1 MFKVFG
7 VVLAGASMCCAAELS
22 AVEYG
27 RYLVEEVAKCSDC
40 HTPRTAN
47 GELDLSKRLKGTT
60 LDASAPC
67 DIKSRGKTS
76 PDLTPSGDLF
86 RRWGAQGM
94 VQFLK
99 TGFDPQNHGALPPM
113 PAYKLRPHDAE
124 AIVAYLRS
132 LK

>member
-1 MFKVFG
+1 MRKVFS
-7 VVLAGASMCCAAELS
+7 VLLAGASMCCAAELS

-27 RYLVEEVAKCSDC
+27 RYLVEEVAKCGDC

-47 GELDLSKRLKGTT
+47 GELDISKRLKGAT

-67 DIKSRGKTS
+67 DIKSRRKAS

-86 RRWGAQGM
+86 RRWGAQGI
-94 VQFLK
+94 VEFLR
-99 TGFDPQNHGALPPM
+99 TGLDPQRHPVTAPM

-124 AIVAYLRS
+124 AIVAYLRT